1 MAGITT
7 KEEVVRMVMVVA
19 VVVVVV
25 AMTVAHDCHH
35 LALILER

>member
-7 KEEVVRMVMVVA
+7 KEEVVRMVMVI

-25 AMTVAHDCHH
+25 AMTVAHDCHY
-35 LALILER
+35 LALILGR